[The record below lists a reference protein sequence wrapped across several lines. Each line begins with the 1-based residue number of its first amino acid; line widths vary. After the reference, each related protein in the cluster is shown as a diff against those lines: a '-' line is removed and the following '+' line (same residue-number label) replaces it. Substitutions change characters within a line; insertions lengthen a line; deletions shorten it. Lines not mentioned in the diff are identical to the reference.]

1 MSTILKLYKFY
12 LSLIVINLISS
23 MLTVDSEII
32 DIEGNTLKN
41 FSLNANESKILNL
54 ACNKNRNNY
63 VSFLSLDNLKFNLK
77 SDKAELNSKDQ
88 TLSEIEVK
96 NIEGDYLQIN
106 ITSEKDNRI
115 EIINI
120 IDNETSSYFEIKT
133 DDQKFEKKNYNF
145 LKFLENKDKLKVE
158 INFKKQYEGK
168 LHCGI
173 VHLASKNISYI
184 PRAFNFENEIKN
196 EIKIDLKKDMSFEF
210 KNIEISKKDNK
221 KKTAFICSIDTNEE
235 IENYSVI
242 INKDIMNNF
251 LIGSIILAL
260 IFAVI
265 TFFLIRRKQNIT
277 KHVGDDFYDEKPEEE
292 KDN

>member
-32 DIEGNTLKN
+32 DLEGNTLKN

-96 NIEGDYLQIN
+96 NIEGDYLLVK

>member
-12 LSLIVINLISS
+12 LSLIVINSISS
-23 MLTVDSEII
+23 MLTVDPEIL

-63 VSFLSLDNLKFNLK
+63 VSFLSVDNLKFNLK
-77 SDKAELNSKDQ
+77 SDKADLNSKDQ

-120 IDNETSSYFEIKT
+120 IDNETSSYFEIKS

-210 KNIEISKKDNK
+210 KNIDISKKDNK

>member
-12 LSLIVINLISS
+12 LSIIVINSISS
-23 MLTVDSEII
+23 MLTDDPEII
-32 DIEGNTLKN
+32 NIEGNNILN
-41 FSLNANESKILNL
+41 FSLKANESKILNL
-54 ACNKNRNNY
+54 AYNKNRNNY
-63 VSFLSLDNLKFNLK
+63 VSFLSLDNLNFNFNSTK
-77 SDKAELNSKDQ
+77 KELNSKN
-88 TLSEIEVK
+88 TALKEIEVK
-96 NIEGDYLQIN
+96 NPTEGDLLVN

-120 IDNETSSYFEIKT
+120 IENDKSSYFEITT
-133 DDQKFEKKNYNF
+133 DDQKFTKKNYNF
-145 LKFLENKDKLKVE
+145 VKFLDNKEKLKVE
-158 INFKKQYEGK
+158 INFKKQYEGQ
-168 LHCGI
+168 LHWGI

-184 PRAFNFENEIKN
+184 PRAFNFGDAIKN
-196 EIKIDLKKDMSFEF
+196 KKSKNLTKDMSFEF
-210 KNIEISKKDNK
+210 KDIEISKKDNK
-221 KKTAFICSIDTNEE
+221 KATAFICSIDTNEE

>member
-32 DIEGNTLKN
+32 DLEGNTLKN

-96 NIEGDYLQIN
+96 NIEGDYLLVK

-168 LHCGI
+168 LYCGI

>member
-12 LSLIVINLISS
+12 LSIIVINSISS
-23 MLTVDSEII
+23 MLTDDPEII
-32 DIEGNTLKN
+32 DIEGNIIVN
-41 FSLNANESKILNL
+41 FSLNANESKTLNL
-54 ACNKNRNNY
+54 SYNKNSNNY
-63 VSFLSLDNLKFNLK
+63 VSFLSLDNLKFNLESTK
-77 SDKAELNSKDQ
+77 TELNSKDK

-96 NIEGDYLQIN
+96 NLAEGDLLVN

-115 EIINI
+115 EVINI
-120 IDNETSSYFEIKT
+120 INDSQTSYFEITT
-133 DDQKFEKKNYNF
+133 DDKKFNKKNYNF
-145 LKFLENKDKLKVE
+145 VKFLENKDRLKVE
-158 INFKKQYEGK
+158 INFKKEYEGK
-168 LHCGI
+168 LHYGI

-184 PRAFNFENEIKN
+184 PRAFYFGNRIKN
-196 EIKIDLKKDMSFEF
+196 KKEEDLKKDMSFTF
-210 KNIEISKKDNK
+210 KDIEISQKDNK
-221 KKTAFICSIDTNEE
+221 KETAFICSIQTNET

-277 KHVGDDFYDEKPEEE
+277 KHVGDDFYDEKSEEE

>member
-1 MSTILKLYKFY
+1 MSTILKLSKFY
-12 LSLIVINLISS
+12 LSIIVINSISS
-23 MLTVDSEII
+23 MLTDDPEII
-32 DIEGNTLKN
+32 DIEGNIIVN
-41 FSLNANESKILNL
+41 FSLNANESKTLNL
-54 ACNKNRNNY
+54 SYNKNSNMY
-63 VSFLSLDNLKFNLK
+63 ISFLSLDNLKFNLESTK
-77 SDKAELNSKDQ
+77 TELNSKDK

-96 NIEGDYLQIN
+96 NLTEGDLLVN

-120 IDNETSSYFEIKT
+120 IDNETSSYFEIKS

-184 PRAFNFENEIKN
+184 PRAFNFGNEIKN

-210 KNIEISKKDNK
+210 KNIDISKKDNK

-277 KHVGDDFYDEKPEEE
+277 KHVGDDFYDEKTEEE
-292 KDN
+292 KVN

>member
-184 PRAFNFENEIKN
+184 PRAINFGNEIKN